1 MDLDRFMLRYL
12 WIYKVNLFLVEFMNF
27 NQSSLWWNLLVFL
40 NIFFFIFLNLIFILI
55 PSLFLINIIFFIIC
69 YSIFCYIKFFI
80 MLLLRIILNLHK
92 KCLMK
97 MDQNHLFDC
106 NHLYDIWLIGDQ
118 PYKAF
123 IINSSK
129 YYFFR
134 YFNLVNILEEFHHV
148 LLSNFLNISIKV
160 YRSV

>member
-1 MDLDRFMLRYL
+1 
-12 WIYKVNLFLVEFMNF
+12 
-27 NQSSLWWNLLVFL
+27 
-40 NIFFFIFLNLIFILI
+40 
-55 PSLFLINIIFFIIC
+55 
-69 YSIFCYIKFFI
+69 